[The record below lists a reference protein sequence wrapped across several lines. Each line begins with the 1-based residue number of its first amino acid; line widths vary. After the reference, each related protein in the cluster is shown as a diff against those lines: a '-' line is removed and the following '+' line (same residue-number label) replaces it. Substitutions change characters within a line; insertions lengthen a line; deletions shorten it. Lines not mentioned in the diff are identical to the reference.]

1 MSVTEPPQPSLANP
15 HEGDVLAGKY
25 RVESIL
31 GKGGMGVVVAA
42 MHLQLGQRVAI
53 KYLLQPDNTDIV
65 ARFLREARA
74 AVRLK
79 SEHVARVLDVG
90 ELGSGA
96 PYMVMEY
103 LEGGDLLR
111 HLKTQG
117 PLPIPEAIDYILQ
130 TCEAIA
136 EAHAA
141 GIVHRDLKP
150 ANLFLTTTPD
160 GSKSVKVLD
169 FGISKVS
176 ENESEGGDGMQLTK
190 TEMVLGSPLYMSP
203 EQLKSSKAVDPRS
216 DIWALGVILYQL
228 LAGKVPFHGSAFSE
242 LVLKVNLEPPSPLS
256 QYRSDIP
263 AELEAAIVRCLEKKR
278 EHRFNNIAEFALSI
292 AEFGPPTARISAEK
306 AKRVLEASGVAVQ
319 APSGPSRSSTSSIP
333 AAMPAVTAAT
343 SAPAN
348 TQPGASV
355 PPPPLMPADG
365 NTGSSLPTVA
375 VSKAGQDVAGES
387 GSSGKRTGLV
397 VGAVALV
404 GLVAVGSIFLF
415 RGSPENRVESTVTP
429 DNAVAAPTAKPS
441 AASEPEVKPAAALV
455 DTEAPAQS
463 ASVAASASASAAVS
477 SQPAATRPPSSLPG
491 TKSGTPEK
499 ASPPPTPT
507 TKSSSKNPL
516 TIGIE

>member
-15 HEGDVLAGKY
+15 CEGDVLAGKY
-25 RVESIL
+25 RVESVL

-53 KYLLQPDNTDIV
+53 KYLLQPDNTEIV

-117 PLPIPEAIDYILQ
+117 PLPIPEAVDYILQ

-136 EAHAA
+136 EAHAV

-160 GSKSVKVLD
+160 GSRSVKVLD

-203 EQLKSSKAVDPRS
+203 EQLKSSKDVDPRS

-228 LAGKVPFHGSAFSE
+228 LAGKVPFNGTAFSE
-242 LVLKVNLEPPSPLS
+242 LVLKVNLEPPPPLS
-256 QYRSDIP
+256 QYRSDVP
-263 AELEAAIVRCLEKKR
+263 AELEALILRCLEKKR
-278 EHRFNNIAEFALSI
+278 EHRFNNIAEFALGI

-306 AKRVLEASGVAVQ
+306 AKRVLEATGVSVQ
-319 APSGPSRSSTSSIP
+319 APAPPIRSSTSSSGS
-333 AAMPAVTAAT
+333 MPAVTAAT
-343 SAPAN
+343 SAARTTHPE
-348 TQPGASV
+348 ASS
-355 PPPPLMPADG
+355 PPPPTASGDG

-375 VSKAGQDVAGES
+375 VSKSGSDVAGETR
-387 GSSGKRTGLV
+387 SSGKRMGLV
-397 VGAVALV
+397 VGAVALL
-404 GLVAVGSIFLF
+404 GLVSVGGIFLF
-415 RGSPENRVESTVTP
+415 RGSSENRVESTVTP
-429 DNAVAAPTAKPS
+429 DNARATPTLEPS
-441 AASEPEVKPAAALV
+441 ARSEPEVKPAAALV
-455 DTEAPAQS
+455 NPEAPAPTAS
-463 ASVAASASASAAVS
+463 APASAASAAAS
-477 SQPAATRPPSSLPG
+477 SQPAATRTLPPVPG
-491 TKSGTPEK
+491 TKSSTPEK
-499 ASPPPTPT
+499 SSPPPPPT
-507 TKSSSKNPL
+507 TKSTSKNPL